1 MEGGNRM
8 NRAEQ
13 ALFND
18 KKMGFF
24 IYLGVEAI
32 MFAVLFATYLIF
44 TPASNGPQPS
54 EIFEA
59 KTVILSSFFL
69 LSSSGTLWLG
79 ERALKSEKQ
88 NIFLTGLGITMLFAI
103 IFLGFEVYEFASFV
117 REGHGMGVNVFMS
130 SYYVLVG
137 LHAAH
142 VAFGIGWMA
151 VLFVQYFRQI
161 PRTLFTEKLSIF
173 SYYWHFVDIVW
184 VFIIGIV
191 YLPYLL

>member
-1 MEGGNRM
+1 M
-8 NRAEQ
+8 NREEM
-13 ALFND
+13 ALFKD

-24 IYLGVEAI
+24 IYLGVEVV

-44 TPASNGPQPS
+44 TPATQGPHPS
-54 EIFEA
+54 EVFEA
-59 KTVILSSFFL
+59 KIVILSSFFL

-79 ERALKSEKQ
+79 ERALKKKKQ
-88 NIFLTGLGITMLFAI
+88 AFFLIGLGITKLFAI

-117 REGHGMGVNVFMS
+117 KEGYGMSASVFMS
-130 SYYVLVG
+130 SYYALVG

-142 VAFGIGWMA
+142 VAFGVGWMG
-151 VLFVQYFRQI
+151 VLFVQYFRRI
-161 PRTLFTEKLSIF
+161 PLTLFTEKLSIF
-173 SYYWHFVDIVW
+173 AYYWHFVDIVW

>member
-1 MEGGNRM
+1 M
-8 NRAEQ
+8 NREEQ
-13 ALFND
+13 YLFQD

-44 TPASNGPQPS
+44 TPASSRPYPS

-59 KTVILSSFFL
+59 RIVILSSIFL

-79 ERALKSEKQ
+79 ERALKKGKDTLL
-88 NIFLTGLGITMLFAI
+88 LTGLGVTMLFAI
-103 IFLGFEVYEFASFV
+103 IFLCFEVYEFTTFV
-117 REGHGMGVNVFMS
+117 MEGHGMSANVFMS

-142 VAFGIGWMA
+142 VLFGIGWMA
-151 VLFVQYFRQI
+151 ILFVQYFRQI
-161 PRTLFTEKLSIF
+161 PRSLFTEKLLIF

-191 YLPYLL
+191 YVPYLL